1 VHEMQNAMLSALPEV
16 DGLVLAARYG
26 PADARE
32 RVGGDWYDAVLLSG
46 AGPGDQALAVTVG
59 DIIGHTM
66 HAATIMGQVR
76 SMMRQAGWERDGRAS
91 PSEVIAAVETA
102 CVGLKVDAAG
112 TAVHARLERLPG
124 ETGGWSV
131 TWANAG
137 HPPPILVHPDGTT
150 DLLAEH
156 DMLFGY
162 PHLMQRART
171 DHRMVLGSG
180 STVVL
185 HTDGLIESRRSDIDQ
200 GTEALRALITRHHGL
215 APQELVDTV
224 VTSMVGDQPDD
235 DVVVMAV
242 RLS

>member
-1 VHEMQNAMLSALPEV
+1 MLSALPVVE
-16 DGLVLAARYG
+16 GLTLAARYV

-76 SMMRQAGWERDGRAS
+76 SMMRQAGWERDAGRPARWSPRSRRPAWAS
-91 PSEVIAAVETA
+91 GSTRPARRCTPASSGSPTGPDDGRWSGRTPAIRRRYWCTRTA
-102 CVGLKVDAAG
+102 RPTCS
-112 TAVHARLERLPG
+112 T
-124 ETGGWSV
+124 
-131 TWANAG
+131 
-137 HPPPILVHPDGTT
+137 
-150 DLLAEH
+150 EH
-156 DMLFGY
+156 DMLFGF
-162 PHLMQRART
+162 PHLMRRSRT
-171 DHRMVLGSG
+171 DHRMVLEPG

-200 GTEALRALITRHHGL
+200 GTDALRALLTRHHGL

-235 DVVVMAV
+235 DVVAMAV
-242 RLS
+242 RLG